1 MSWSGGAFDRFGHSW
16 IWLKCGCYGLA
27 GLLVG
32 LAFTLTLTKDPMS
45 GLLFLVSLA
54 LVILDFVPRDEV
66 WNYSYVDHAIDYVG
80 YVISRLNPCVPHD
93 AATPHG
99 HLPVFAPTTH
109 ITVETPKGR
118 LGIISGHGLLRTYEW
133 EGVARS
139 LELIALSNG
148 TVRRQFLP

>member
-1 MSWSGGAFDRFGHSW
+1 MWLLWASRTFGGTGFHANANERPNERV
-16 IWLKCGCYGLA
+16 A
-27 GLLVG
+27 
-32 LAFTLTLTKDPMS
+32 
-45 GLLFLVSLA
+45 FLVSLA

-109 ITVETPKGR
+109 ITVETPKGPAGE
-118 LGIISGHGLLRTYEW
+118 LSADMVCCAHMNGKVWL
-133 EGVARS
+133 ARW
-139 LELIALSNG
+139 N
-148 TVRRQFLP
+148 